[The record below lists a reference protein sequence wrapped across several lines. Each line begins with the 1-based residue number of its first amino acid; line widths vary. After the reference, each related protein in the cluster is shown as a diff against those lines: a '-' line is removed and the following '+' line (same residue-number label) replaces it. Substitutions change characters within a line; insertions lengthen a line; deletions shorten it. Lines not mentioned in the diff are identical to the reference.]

1 MQLTKIDPEINQEMY
16 SWVLTEQLQAVERA
30 MQVLKDSP
38 SPGYNQGG
46 TTIFFDHRD
55 WSRIRTVSSTQLNWG
70 ILVSHILDE
79 ESWELE
85 TTFSIIWLGDRV
97 RALPEDAISI
107 VWNNDALS
115 MLSNKL
121 RSLSDSL
128 SVEEITRRWVKRF
141 SAWNDFR
148 L

>member
-1 MQLTKIDPEINQEMY
+1 MPKLETQIEITQEMY
-16 SWVLTEQLQAVERA
+16 NWALAEQLQVVERS
-30 MQVLKDSP
+30 MQVLKDSL
-38 SPGYNQGG
+38 SPGYREGR
-46 TTIFFDHRD
+46 TAIFFDNRD

-141 SAWNDFR
+141 SAWNDFK